1 MVKEEHI
8 IKIINN
14 EFEKILKNINNT
26 SQNDNSGLSE
36 QKIFLMKF
44 YKNIEL
50 IKSNILLNLKNYF
63 SNHNNNKAINMKMS
77 QINQFSKLLRSKKRN
92 KSQNILSFQTN
103 INVNQRNKKNLF
115 YSVIDGSSNEL
126 KNNNSYLS
134 PASNKK
140 KIQIKPIISD
150 IKNFRIYKSK
160 NINNNLS
167 LNSNTISC
175 MNNLNANNSN
185 IIHNPFN
192 INNIISSEE
201 GEQDIK
207 VIFSK
212 KSIYMKK
219 NINYMLNK
227 SNSEL
232 KLKVKDKKSNYSS
245 NKVSHQKKK
254 ISLVD
259 DIINNIGLF
268 NKDNNNKNK
277 KNIKIFTN
285 TGNGEGKGEKNV
297 SFSINPSKNVTQSFW
312 KNHKKKI
319 TINKINLQK
328 LHFNTKTEV
337 INKKKKML
345 KFSTNN
351 FVNKNKNN
359 TKMINNNSIKRNIN
373 KLNKNMNHSFKASI
387 YNNNN
392 NNNINN
398 NSLNC
403 NMIDNDDSINDNIAD
418 LAKEIIYFLDNLKNL
433 QNSIIK
439 KDSDTKKMKINFEMQ
454 KVTLYQKA
462 KKILN
467 YNLHKNNCNNNCND
481 SKLNISNNS
490 KGLNSTTVKSD
501 SLSYIKNYFGSN
513 IKNTL
518 SGINIK
524 KITNNSENKELNT
537 KKTID
542 DNNKIND
549 EIYVKLKMEIKIL
562 NDRLNEYINK
572 EKKSEK
578 IISEN
583 LSKIINIYHFL
594 LLYSNNK
601 NKNNIYCNVPEDKKF
616 DWYVHEI
623 NEIIEKTGKEWKKI
637 NENIENNKINNINE
651 NTIKEQLY
659 KTTVDIMK
667 WLEPYMELN
676 NDEIKKLITQL
687 EDDFNNYGIK
697 QALNT
702 LKSKIKELIYLLEIN
717 KINNKNV
724 HIMSDINIYNIID
737 KNNFMKLNSVI
748 LNVQN
753 NLMIEIEK
761 KNKEI
766 LLTKNELNNSLK
778 LNNKILNLINNYL
791 PEETRI
797 FQEKYD
803 YLTNLFNAEQDKVS
817 LLQNEYMNVIEGLMD
832 YIYNGNKISIEL
844 GKMWNI
850 KSKKESN
857 FELIEPDSS
866 EMGHLSESDLLSAGS
881 KKSKEANSDLNKYKE
896 EVEQYKKV
904 FKYLENKMSKYDVLL
919 NNIVNILIKIVKN
932 MQMNENQKEL
942 FFTLFRMLNIKDEK
956 IITFINADNKK

>member
-14 EFEKILKNINNT
+14 EFEKILKNVNNT

-44 YKNIEL
+44 YKNLEL

-63 SNHNNNKAINMKMS
+63 SNHNNNKPINMKMS
-77 QINQFSKLLRSKKRN
+77 QINQFTKLLRSKKRN
-92 KSQNILSFQTN
+92 KSQNILNFQTN
-103 INVNQRNKKNLF
+103 LNMNQRNKKNLF
-115 YSVIDGSSNEL
+115 YSVIDGSSSEL

-140 KIQIKPIISD
+140 KIQIKPIVSD

-160 NINNNLS
+160 NINHNLNI
-167 LNSNTISC
+167 NSNTISC

-277 KNIKIFTN
+277 KNLKIFTN
-285 TGNGEGKGEKNV
+285 TGNGDGKGEKNV
-297 SFSINPSKNVTQSFW
+297 SFSLNPSKNVTQSFW

-359 TKMINNNSIKRNIN
+359 TKMINNIN
-373 KLNKNMNHSFKASI
+373 KLSKNINHSFKANI
-387 YNNNN
+387 YN

-403 NMIDNDDSINDNIAD
+403 NMLDNDDSINDNIAD

-454 KVTLYQKA
+454 KVSLYQKA

-467 YNLHKNNCNNNCND
+467 LNLYKNNCNNNCNE

-501 SLSYIKNYFGSN
+501 SLSYIKNYFGN
-513 IKNTL
+513 NMKNTL

-524 KITNNSENKELNT
+524 KLNTHSENKENNT
-537 KKTID
+537 KKTIEETI
-542 DNNKIND
+542 KLND
-549 EIYVKLKMEIKIL
+549 EIYDKLKMEIKIL
-562 NDRLNEYINK
+562 NDRLNEKIQKDKIN
-572 EKKSEK
+572 EK

-583 LSKIINIYHFL
+583 LAKIINIYKYL

-601 NKNNIYCNVPEDKKF
+601 NKNDIYCNVPEDKKF

-623 NEIIEKTGKEWKKI
+623 NEIIEKTGKEWKII
-637 NENIENNKINNINE
+637 NDNIENNKINNINE
-651 NTIKEQLY
+651 NLIKEQLY

-667 WLEPYMELN
+667 WLEPYMELK
-676 NDEIKKLITQL
+676 NDEIKKYIIQL
-687 EDDFNNYGIK
+687 EEDFNNYGIK

-724 HIMSDINIYNIID
+724 HIMSNINIYNIID
-737 KNNFMKLNSVI
+737 KDNFMKLNSVI

-753 NLMIEIEK
+753 NLMMEIEK

-766 LLTKNELNNSLK
+766 SLTKDELNNSLK
-778 LNNKILNLINNYL
+778 LNNKILNLISNYL
-791 PEETRI
+791 PQETRI

-803 YLTNLFNAEQDKVS
+803 YLINLFNAEQDKVN

-832 YIYNGNKISIEL
+832 YIYNGNKITIEL

-850 KSKKESN
+850 KPKKESN

-866 EMGHLSESDLLSAGS
+866 EMGHLSESDLLSTGS
-881 KKSKEANSDLNKYKE
+881 KKSKEVNSDLVKYKE

-904 FKYLENKMSKYDVLL
+904 FKYLENKMTKYDVLL

-932 MQMNENQKEL
+932 LQMNDSQKEL

-956 IITFINADNKK
+956 IVTFINNESKK

>member
-14 EFEKILKNINNT
+14 EFEKILKNVNNT

-44 YKNIEL
+44 YKNLEL

-63 SNHNNNKAINMKMS
+63 SNHNNNKPINMKMS
-77 QINQFSKLLRSKKRN
+77 QINQFTKLLRSKKRN
-92 KSQNILSFQTN
+92 KSQNILNFQTN
-103 INVNQRNKKNLF
+103 LNMNQRNKKNLF
-115 YSVIDGSSNEL
+115 YSVIDGSSSEL

-140 KIQIKPIISD
+140 KIQIKPIVSD

-160 NINNNLS
+160 NINNNLNI
-167 LNSNTISC
+167 NSNTISC

-277 KNIKIFTN
+277 KNLKIFTN
-285 TGNGEGKGEKNV
+285 TGNGDGKGEKNV
-297 SFSINPSKNVTQSFW
+297 SFSLNPSKNVTQSFW

-359 TKMINNNSIKRNIN
+359 TKMINNNSFKRTIN
-373 KLNKNMNHSFKASI
+373 KLSKNINHSFKANI
-387 YNNNN
+387 YN

-403 NMIDNDDSINDNIAD
+403 NMLDNDDSINDNIAD

-454 KVTLYQKA
+454 KVSLYQKA

-467 YNLHKNNCNNNCND
+467 LNLYKNNCNNNCNE

-501 SLSYIKNYFGSN
+501 SLSYIKNYFGN
-513 IKNTL
+513 NMKNTL

-524 KITNNSENKELNT
+524 KLNTNSENKENNT
-537 KKTID
+537 KKTIEETI
-542 DNNKIND
+542 KLND
-549 EIYVKLKMEIKIL
+549 EIYDKLKMEIKIL
-562 NDRLNEYINK
+562 NDRLNEKIQKDKIN
-572 EKKSEK
+572 EK

-583 LSKIINIYHFL
+583 LAKIINIYKYL

-601 NKNNIYCNVPEDKKF
+601 NKNDIYCNVPEDKKF

-623 NEIIEKTGKEWKKI
+623 NEIIEKSGKEWKII
-637 NENIENNKINNINE
+637 NDNIENNKINNINE
-651 NTIKEQLY
+651 NLIKEQLY

-667 WLEPYMELN
+667 WLEPYMELK
-676 NDEIKKLITQL
+676 NDEIKKYIIQL
-687 EDDFNNYGIK
+687 EEDFNNYGIK

-724 HIMSDINIYNIID
+724 HIMSNINIYNIID
-737 KNNFMKLNSVI
+737 KDNFMKLNSVI

-753 NLMIEIEK
+753 NLMMEIEK

-766 LLTKNELNNSLK
+766 SLTKDELNNSLK
-778 LNNKILNLINNYL
+778 LNNKILNLISNYL
-791 PEETRI
+791 PQETRI

-803 YLTNLFNAEQDKVS
+803 YLINLFNAEQDKVN

-832 YIYNGNKISIEL
+832 YIYNGNKITIEL

-850 KSKKESN
+850 KPKKESN

-866 EMGHLSESDLLSAGS
+866 EMGHLSESDLLSTGS
-881 KKSKEANSDLNKYKE
+881 KKSKEVNSDLVKYKE

-904 FKYLENKMSKYDVLL
+904 FKYLENKMTKYDVLL

-932 MQMNENQKEL
+932 LQMNDSQKEL

-956 IITFINADNKK
+956 IVTFINNESKK

>member
-1 MVKEEHI
+1 
-8 IKIINN
+8 
-14 EFEKILKNINNT
+14 
-26 SQNDNSGLSE
+26 
-36 QKIFLMKF
+36 MKF
-44 YKNIEL
+44 YKNLEL

-63 SNHNNNKAINMKMS
+63 SNHNNNKPINMKMS
-77 QINQFSKLLRSKKRN
+77 QINQFTKLLRSKKRN
-92 KSQNILSFQTN
+92 KSQNILNFQTN
-103 INVNQRNKKNLF
+103 LNMNQRNKKNLF
-115 YSVIDGSSNEL
+115 YSVIDGSSSEL

-140 KIQIKPIISD
+140 KIQIKPIVSD

-160 NINNNLS
+160 NINNNLNI
-167 LNSNTISC
+167 NSNTISC

-277 KNIKIFTN
+277 KNLKIFTN
-285 TGNGEGKGEKNV
+285 TGNGDGKGEKNV
-297 SFSINPSKNVTQSFW
+297 SFSLNPSKNVTQSFW

-359 TKMINNNSIKRNIN
+359 TKMINNNSFKRTIN
-373 KLNKNMNHSFKASI
+373 KLSKNINHSFKANI
-387 YNNNN
+387 YN

-403 NMIDNDDSINDNIAD
+403 NMLDNDDSINDNIAD

-454 KVTLYQKA
+454 KVSLYQKA

-467 YNLHKNNCNNNCND
+467 LNLYKNNCNNNCNE

-501 SLSYIKNYFGSN
+501 SLSYIKNYFGN
-513 IKNTL
+513 NMKNTL

-524 KITNNSENKELNT
+524 KLNTNSENKENNT
-537 KKTID
+537 KKTIEETI
-542 DNNKIND
+542 KLND
-549 EIYVKLKMEIKIL
+549 EIYDKLKMEIKIL
-562 NDRLNEYINK
+562 NDRLNEKIQKDKIN
-572 EKKSEK
+572 EK

-583 LSKIINIYHFL
+583 LAKIINIYKYL

-601 NKNNIYCNVPEDKKF
+601 NKNDIYCNVPEDKKF

-623 NEIIEKTGKEWKKI
+623 NEIIEKSGKEWKII
-637 NENIENNKINNINE
+637 NDNIENNKINNINE
-651 NTIKEQLY
+651 NLIKEQLY

-667 WLEPYMELN
+667 WLEPYMELK
-676 NDEIKKLITQL
+676 NDEIKKYIIQL
-687 EDDFNNYGIK
+687 EEDFNNYGIK

-724 HIMSDINIYNIID
+724 HIMSNINIYNIID
-737 KNNFMKLNSVI
+737 KDNFMKLNSVI

-753 NLMIEIEK
+753 NLMMEIEK

-766 LLTKNELNNSLK
+766 SLTKDELNNSLK
-778 LNNKILNLINNYL
+778 LNNKILNLISNYL
-791 PEETRI
+791 PQETRI

-803 YLTNLFNAEQDKVS
+803 YLINLFNAEQDKVN

-832 YIYNGNKISIEL
+832 YIYNGNKITIEL

-850 KSKKESN
+850 KPKKESN

-866 EMGHLSESDLLSAGS
+866 EMGHLSESDLLSTGS
-881 KKSKEANSDLNKYKE
+881 KKSKEVNSDLVKYKE

-904 FKYLENKMSKYDVLL
+904 FKYLENKMTKYDVLL

-932 MQMNENQKEL
+932 LQMNDSQKEL

-956 IITFINADNKK
+956 IVTFINNESKK

>member
-14 EFEKILKNINNT
+14 EFEKILKNVNNT

-44 YKNIEL
+44 YKNLEL

-63 SNHNNNKAINMKMS
+63 SNHNNNKPINMKMS
-77 QINQFSKLLRSKKRN
+77 QINQFTKLLRSKKRN
-92 KSQNILSFQTN
+92 KSQNILNFQTN
-103 INVNQRNKKNLF
+103 LNMNQRNKKNLF
-115 YSVIDGSSNEL
+115 YSVIDGSSSEL

-140 KIQIKPIISD
+140 KIQIKPIVSD

-160 NINNNLS
+160 NINNNLNI
-167 LNSNTISC
+167 NSNTISC

-277 KNIKIFTN
+277 KNLKIFTN
-285 TGNGEGKGEKNV
+285 TGNGDGKGEKNV
-297 SFSINPSKNVTQSFW
+297 SFSLNPSKNVTQSFW

-359 TKMINNNSIKRNIN
+359 TKMINNNSFKRTIN
-373 KLNKNMNHSFKASI
+373 KLSKNINHSFKANI
-387 YNNNN
+387 YN

-403 NMIDNDDSINDNIAD
+403 NMLDNDDSINDNIAD

-454 KVTLYQKA
+454 KVSLYQKA

-467 YNLHKNNCNNNCND
+467 LNLYKNNCNNNCNE

-501 SLSYIKNYFGSN
+501 SLSYIKNYFGN
-513 IKNTL
+513 NMKNTL

-524 KITNNSENKELNT
+524 KLNTNSENKENNT
-537 KKTID
+537 KKTIEETI
-542 DNNKIND
+542 KLND
-549 EIYVKLKMEIKIL
+549 EIYDKLKMEIKIL
-562 NDRLNEYINK
+562 NDRLNEKIQKDKIN
-572 EKKSEK
+572 EK

-583 LSKIINIYHFL
+583 LAKIINIYKYL

-601 NKNNIYCNVPEDKKF
+601 NKNDIYCNVPEDKKF

-623 NEIIEKTGKEWKKI
+623 NEIIEKTGKEWKII
-637 NENIENNKINNINE
+637 NDNIENNKINNINE
-651 NTIKEQLY
+651 NLIKEQLY

-667 WLEPYMELN
+667 WLEPYMELK
-676 NDEIKKLITQL
+676 NDEIKKFIIQL
-687 EDDFNNYGIK
+687 EEDFNNYGIK

-724 HIMSDINIYNIID
+724 HIMSNINIYNIID
-737 KNNFMKLNSVI
+737 KDNFMKLNSVI

-753 NLMIEIEK
+753 NLMMEIEK

-766 LLTKNELNNSLK
+766 SLTKDELNNSLK
-778 LNNKILNLINNYL
+778 LNNKILNLISNYL
-791 PEETRI
+791 PQETRI

-803 YLTNLFNAEQDKVS
+803 YLINLFNAEQDKVN

-832 YIYNGNKISIEL
+832 YIYNGNKITIEL

-850 KSKKESN
+850 KPKKESN

-866 EMGHLSESDLLSAGS
+866 EMGHLSESDLLSTGS
-881 KKSKEANSDLNKYKE
+881 KKSKEVNSDLVKYKE

-904 FKYLENKMSKYDVLL
+904 FKYLENKMTKYDVLL

-932 MQMNENQKEL
+932 LQMNDSQKEL

-956 IITFINADNKK
+956 IVTFINNESKK

>member
-14 EFEKILKNINNT
+14 EFEKILKNVNNT

-44 YKNIEL
+44 YKNLEL

-63 SNHNNNKAINMKMS
+63 SNHNNNKPINMKMS
-77 QINQFSKLLRSKKRN
+77 QINQFTKLLRSKKRN
-92 KSQNILSFQTN
+92 KSQNILNFQTN
-103 INVNQRNKKNLF
+103 LNMNQRNKKNLF
-115 YSVIDGSSNEL
+115 YSVIDGSSSEL

-140 KIQIKPIISD
+140 KIQIKPIVSD

-160 NINNNLS
+160 NINNNLNI
-167 LNSNTISC
+167 NSNTISC

-212 KSIYMKK
+212 KSVYMKK

-277 KNIKIFTN
+277 KNLKIFTN
-285 TGNGEGKGEKNV
+285 TGNGDGKGEKNV
-297 SFSINPSKNVTQSFW
+297 SFSLNPSKNVTQSFW

-359 TKMINNNSIKRNIN
+359 TKMINNNSFKRTIN
-373 KLNKNMNHSFKASI
+373 KLSKNINHSFKANI
-387 YNNNN
+387 YN

-403 NMIDNDDSINDNIAD
+403 NMLDNDDSINDNIAD

-454 KVTLYQKA
+454 KVSLYQKA

-467 YNLHKNNCNNNCND
+467 LNLYKNNCNNNCNE

-501 SLSYIKNYFGSN
+501 SLSYIKNYFGN
-513 IKNTL
+513 NMKNTL

-524 KITNNSENKELNT
+524 KLNTNSENKENNT
-537 KKTID
+537 KKTIEETI
-542 DNNKIND
+542 KLND
-549 EIYVKLKMEIKIL
+549 EIYDKLKMEIKIL
-562 NDRLNEYINK
+562 NDRLNEKIQKDKIN
-572 EKKSEK
+572 EK

-583 LSKIINIYHFL
+583 LAKIINIYKYL

-601 NKNNIYCNVPEDKKF
+601 NKNDIYCNVPEDKKF

-623 NEIIEKTGKEWKKI
+623 NEIIEKSGKEWKII
-637 NENIENNKINNINE
+637 NDNIENNKINNINE
-651 NTIKEQLY
+651 NLIKEQLY

-667 WLEPYMELN
+667 WLEPYMELK
-676 NDEIKKLITQL
+676 NDEIKKYIIQL
-687 EDDFNNYGIK
+687 EEDFNNYGIK

-724 HIMSDINIYNIID
+724 HIMSNINIYNIID
-737 KNNFMKLNSVI
+737 KDNFMKLNSVI

-753 NLMIEIEK
+753 NLMMEIEK

-766 LLTKNELNNSLK
+766 SLTKDELNNSLK
-778 LNNKILNLINNYL
+778 LNNKILNLISNYL
-791 PEETRI
+791 PQETRI

-803 YLTNLFNAEQDKVS
+803 YLINLFNAEQDKVN

-832 YIYNGNKISIEL
+832 YIYNGNKITIEL

-850 KSKKESN
+850 KPKKESN

-866 EMGHLSESDLLSAGS
+866 EMGHLSESDLLSTGS
-881 KKSKEANSDLNKYKE
+881 KKSKEVNSDLVKYKE

-904 FKYLENKMSKYDVLL
+904 FKYLENKMTKYDVLL

-932 MQMNENQKEL
+932 LQMNDSQKEL

-956 IITFINADNKK
+956 IVTFINNESKK

>member
-14 EFEKILKNINNT
+14 EFEKILKNVNNT

-44 YKNIEL
+44 YKNLEL

-63 SNHNNNKAINMKMS
+63 SSHNNNKPINMKMS
-77 QINQFSKLLRSKKRN
+77 QINQFTKLLRSKKRN
-92 KSQNILSFQTN
+92 KSQNILNFQTN
-103 INVNQRNKKNLF
+103 LNMNQRNKKNLF
-115 YSVIDGSSNEL
+115 YSVIDGSSSEL

-140 KIQIKPIISD
+140 KIQIKPIVSD

-160 NINNNLS
+160 NINNNLNI
-167 LNSNTISC
+167 NSNTISC

-277 KNIKIFTN
+277 KNLKIFTN
-285 TGNGEGKGEKNV
+285 TGNGDGKGEKNV
-297 SFSINPSKNVTQSFW
+297 SFSLNPSKNVTQSFW

-359 TKMINNNSIKRNIN
+359 TKMINNNSFKRTIN
-373 KLNKNMNHSFKASI
+373 KLSKNINHSFKANI
-387 YNNNN
+387 YN

-403 NMIDNDDSINDNIAD
+403 NMLDNDDSINDNIAD

-454 KVTLYQKA
+454 KVSLYQKA

-467 YNLHKNNCNNNCND
+467 LNLYKNNCNNNCNE

-501 SLSYIKNYFGSN
+501 SLSYIKNYFGN
-513 IKNTL
+513 NMKNTL

-524 KITNNSENKELNT
+524 KLNTNSENKENNT
-537 KKTID
+537 KKTIEETI
-542 DNNKIND
+542 KLND
-549 EIYVKLKMEIKIL
+549 EIYDKLKMEIKIL
-562 NDRLNEYINK
+562 NDRLNEKIQKDKIN
-572 EKKSEK
+572 EK

-583 LSKIINIYHFL
+583 LAKIINIYKYL

-601 NKNNIYCNVPEDKKF
+601 NKNDIYCNVPEDKKF

-623 NEIIEKTGKEWKKI
+623 NEIIEKTGKEWKII
-637 NENIENNKINNINE
+637 NDNIENNKINNINE
-651 NTIKEQLY
+651 NLIKEQLY

-667 WLEPYMELN
+667 WLEPYMELK
-676 NDEIKKLITQL
+676 NDEIKKFIIQL
-687 EDDFNNYGIK
+687 EEDFNNYGIK

-724 HIMSDINIYNIID
+724 HIMSNINIYNIID
-737 KNNFMKLNSVI
+737 KDNFMKLNSVI

-753 NLMIEIEK
+753 NLMMEIEK

-766 LLTKNELNNSLK
+766 SLTKDELNNSLK
-778 LNNKILNLINNYL
+778 LNNKILNLISNYL
-791 PEETRI
+791 PQETRI

-803 YLTNLFNAEQDKVS
+803 YLINLFNAEQDKVN

-832 YIYNGNKISIEL
+832 YIYNGNKITIEL

-850 KSKKESN
+850 KPKKESN

-866 EMGHLSESDLLSAGS
+866 EMGHLSESDLLSTGS
-881 KKSKEANSDLNKYKE
+881 KKSKEVNSDLVKYKE

-904 FKYLENKMSKYDVLL
+904 FKYLENKMTKYDVLL

-932 MQMNENQKEL
+932 LQMNDSQKEL

-956 IITFINADNKK
+956 IVTFINNESKK

>member
-1 MVKEEHI
+1 
-8 IKIINN
+8 
-14 EFEKILKNINNT
+14 
-26 SQNDNSGLSE
+26 
-36 QKIFLMKF
+36 
-44 YKNIEL
+44 
-50 IKSNILLNLKNYF
+50 
-63 SNHNNNKAINMKMS
+63 
-77 QINQFSKLLRSKKRN
+77 
-92 KSQNILSFQTN
+92 
-103 INVNQRNKKNLF
+103 
-115 YSVIDGSSNEL
+115 
-126 KNNNSYLS
+126 
-134 PASNKK
+134 
-140 KIQIKPIISD
+140 
-150 IKNFRIYKSK
+150 
-160 NINNNLS
+160 
-167 LNSNTISC
+167 
-175 MNNLNANNSN
+175 
-185 IIHNPFN
+185 
-192 INNIISSEE
+192 
-201 GEQDIK
+201 
-207 VIFSK
+207 
-212 KSIYMKK
+212 MKK

-277 KNIKIFTN
+277 KNLKIFTN
-285 TGNGEGKGEKNV
+285 TGNGDGKSEKNV
-297 SFSINPSKNVTQSFW
+297 SFSLNPSKNVTQSFW

-359 TKMINNNSIKRNIN
+359 TKMINNNSFKRTIN
-373 KLNKNMNHSFKASI
+373 KLSKNINHSFKANI
-387 YNNNN
+387 YN

-403 NMIDNDDSINDNIAD
+403 NMLDNDDSINDNIAD

-454 KVTLYQKA
+454 KVSLYQKA

-467 YNLHKNNCNNNCND
+467 INLYKNNCNNNCNE

-501 SLSYIKNYFGSN
+501 SLSYIKNYFGN
-513 IKNTL
+513 NMKNTL

-524 KITNNSENKELNT
+524 KLNTNSENKENNT
-537 KKTID
+537 KKTIEETI
-542 DNNKIND
+542 KLND
-549 EIYVKLKMEIKIL
+549 EIYDKLKMEIKIL
-562 NDRLNEYINK
+562 NDRLNEKIQKDKIN
-572 EKKSEK
+572 EK

-583 LSKIINIYHFL
+583 LAKIINIYKYL

-601 NKNNIYCNVPEDKKF
+601 NKNDIYCNVPEDKKF

-623 NEIIEKTGKEWKKI
+623 NEIIEKSGKEWKII
-637 NENIENNKINNINE
+637 NDNIENNKINNINE
-651 NTIKEQLY
+651 NLIKEQLY

-667 WLEPYMELN
+667 WLEPYMELK
-676 NDEIKKLITQL
+676 NDEIKKYIMQL
-687 EDDFNNYGIK
+687 EEDFNNYGIK

-724 HIMSDINIYNIID
+724 HIMSNINIYNIID
-737 KNNFMKLNSVI
+737 KDNFMKLNSVI

-753 NLMIEIEK
+753 NLMMEIEK

-766 LLTKNELNNSLK
+766 SLTKNELNNSLK
-778 LNNKILNLINNYL
+778 LNNKILNLISNYL
-791 PEETRI
+791 PQETRI

-803 YLTNLFNAEQDKVS
+803 YLINLFNAEQDKVN

-832 YIYNGNKISIEL
+832 YIYNGNKITIEL

-850 KSKKESN
+850 KPKKESN

-866 EMGHLSESDLLSAGS
+866 EMGHLSESDLLSTGS
-881 KKSKEANSDLNKYKE
+881 KKSKEANSDLVKYKE

-904 FKYLENKMSKYDVLL
+904 FKYLENKMTKYDVLL

-932 MQMNENQKEL
+932 LQMNESQKEL

-956 IITFINADNKK
+956 IVTFINNENKK